1 MSKPS
6 GGATRII
13 KGVNQFQQNVFETKE
28 ELFQTLRKGQKPLAL
43 FITCSDSRINPNLL
57 TSTEPGELFI
67 LRNAGNLIPPAGA
80 GPGGEEATIEYAIQ
94 GLKVRDIIICGHSH
108 CGAVQGLLTPAAL
121 ATMPRVSSWLTYA
134 KDVVPEVDQARS
146 QLSPEELLNM
156 AVERNVL
163 LQTAHI
169 RTHTAVAQALSA
181 GNLRLHAWVY
191 RFETG
196 EVLAHDPAKSRF
208 VPLAQAPHQQ
218 FVKDVSQPDKME
230 AGVTQSM

>member
-1 MSKPS
+1 MSKPT

-13 KGVNQFQQNVFETKE
+13 KGVNQFQQKVFETKE

-67 LRNAGNLIPPAGA
+67 LRNAGNIVPPASA
-80 GPGGEEATIEYAIQ
+80 GPGGEEATIEYAIL

-108 CGAVQGLLTPAAL
+108 CGAVHGLLAPAAV
-121 ATMPRVSSWLTYA
+121 ATMPRVASWLTYA
-134 KDVVPEVDQARS
+134 KNVASEVEHERS
-146 QLSPEELLNM
+146 KLAPEELLNM

-163 LQTAHI
+163 LQTAHL
-169 RTHTAVAQALSA
+169 RTHAAVAQALAA
-181 GNLRLHAWVY
+181 GNLRLHSWVY

-196 EVLAHDPAKSRF
+196 EVLAHDPAKPRF

-218 FVKDVSQPDKME
+218 FVKETPKSEKIE
-230 AGVTQSM
+230 AEVTESM